1 MNKRKMAEA
10 GLEAQINPKELARK
24 MRGEQ
29 TIADIAAPSDD
40 EEDGDFE
47 PVPKRVRKQTD
58 RFVDS
63 KYCQHNIPKRRRTD
77 NKHRSAV
84 AASATAAY
92 GSNAAS
98 GSSAASGEGSDT
110 EDELYRARKAIES
123 CRFDPE
129 PPDLNAIAGLDDVKA
144 NLRAQLIL
152 PWSERPTLGVADRG

>member
-63 KYCQHNIPKRRRTD
+63 KYCQHNSNTTAAANSSITIGSGEKLWAALNRGAHTAPERIQLT
-77 NKHRSAV
+77 V
-84 AASATAAY
+84 AAEVAKA
-92 GSNAAS
+92 SN
-98 GSSAASGEGSDT
+98 
-110 EDELYRARKAIES
+110 KI
-123 CRFDPE
+123 
-129 PPDLNAIAGLDDVKA
+129 
-144 NLRAQLIL
+144 Q
-152 PWSERPTLGVADRG
+152 